1 MGCRVASEEGGSC
14 SEGPV
19 VLQTTWIGGGGGVG
33 AMCELESGTWKEQR
47 EQKAES
53 GGGEMKER
61 RDTWARPDRQAGM
74 AGLQCQVVCFTA
86 RHHLSCS
93 QT

>member
-1 MGCRVASEEGGSC
+1 MGCMVASEEGGSC

-19 VLQTTWIGGGGGVG
+19 VLQTTWIGGEGVG

-61 RDTWARPDRQAGM
+61 RDTWARPDRQARM

-86 RHHLSCS
+86 RHHPSCS